1 MAKPIFFGKRDTPGQ
16 KRIFAENLI
25 AVWYTYENKLK
36 NYFDNVEVEVYMKVK
51 LDVVIDAIEMVDDN
65 YTYFL
70 DLETGKSVFLAD
82 ELITG
87 LDNEGLEE
95 EIEENYGSRYLRLST
110 KFDIHEYYII
120 PRGRRHFR
128 YEYQEKRLI

>member
-1 MAKPIFFGKRDTPGQ
+1 
-16 KRIFAENLI
+16 
-25 AVWYTYENKLK
+25 
-36 NYFDNVEVEVYMKVK
+36 MKVK

-70 DLETGKSVFLAD
+70 DLETRKSVFLAD

-95 EIEENYGSRYLRLST
+95 EIEENYETRYLRLST

-120 PRGRRHFR
+120 PRG
-128 YEYQEKRLI
+128 